1 MRGYFCQYFPVSY
14 IFCAPNNVQR
24 AELSL
29 WVLTLQHFHSVCG
42 CFSSPSVMA
51 ICERV
56 AVTNKAITLRFTR
69 DRRSLTLVFSVRC
82 SWVVFW
88 WEAGDCD
95 PQVSCY
101 ERLDLYSDTDC
112 QCLRCHA
119 GIHVFQ
125 RESGEWNEMK
135 TAGRGEECPEVV
147 VTELLH
153 GCNFGGPTWDF
164 LHSISAV

>member
-1 MRGYFCQYFPVSY
+1 MVIFVSIFQCP
-14 IFCAPNNVQR
+14 IFCVPQIMCNATFVSSDTAAFPQR
-24 AELSL
+24 VRMFFVAI
-29 WVLTLQHFHSVCG
+29 CN
-42 CFSSPSVMA
+42 A

-56 AVTNKAITLRFTR
+56 AVTNKAITFRFTR

-95 PQVSCY
+95 PQVSRY

-135 TAGRGEECPEVV
+135 TAGRGEESPEVV
-147 VTELLH
+147 VTELLR
-153 GCNFGGPTWDF
+153 GWNFGGPTWDF